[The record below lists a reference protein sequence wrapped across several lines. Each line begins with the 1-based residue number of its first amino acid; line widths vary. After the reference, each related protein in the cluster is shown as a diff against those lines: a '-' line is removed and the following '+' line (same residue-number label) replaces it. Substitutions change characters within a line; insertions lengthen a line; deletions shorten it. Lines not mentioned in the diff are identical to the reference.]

1 MKWLTGGSF
10 AILACAVV
18 AGCAEDPGRPVS
30 GQATTVR
37 SAAPGDVGT
46 APAEPGTVAPPAPG
60 EPTTRDA
67 PGTDKDDL
75 PGVPGSPITY
85 DPTNLQG
92 LHPERVR
99 RVIEERVAAELP
111 PQCRATL
118 CGIKFA
124 YSTTQDG
131 EKCFRS
137 ASPTTVYPGGT
148 ITLSVGLTCDQPE
161 RDEPVTEES
170 VPGEP
175 EPGEPEPEEPAG
187 PTTTTVTTAG
197 GGG

>member
-1 MKWLTGGSF
+1 M
-10 AILACAVV
+10 
-18 AGCAEDPGRPVS
+18 S
-30 GQATTVR
+30 GQATTIQ
-37 SAAPGDVGT
+37 SAAPGEPDVGT

-60 EPTTRDA
+60 EPTTRDT
-67 PGTDKDDL
+67 PKTDKDDL

-111 PQCRATL
+111 PHCRATL

-148 ITLSVGLTCDQPE
+148 ITLFVGLTCDQPE
-161 RDEPVTEES
+161 RDEPVTEEPAPEEPAPGEPE
-170 VPGEP
+170 PGEP

-187 PTTTTVTTAG
+187 PTTTTTVPTVG
-197 GGG
+197 GEG